1 MTAPVW
7 LCIAS
12 ETIPISSGKMAPP
25 DTPIIISPEISL
37 FRDGRCINAWENMIE
52 KIFEFPYPINATQ
65 IKIGIID
72 VAK

>member
-1 MTAPVW
+1 
-7 LCIAS
+7 
-12 ETIPISSGKMAPP
+12 MAPP